1 MHMHNLRYASW
12 IEAGC
17 WGRQSPVE
25 ALLKHV
31 QNPALYN
38 FTTNGVSL
46 PAQAHPLLKCA
57 PARSLL
63 EREGSEGKAPAV
75 QQNYRPVL

>member
-1 MHMHNLRYASW
+1 MPLA
-12 IEAGC
+12 
-17 WGRQSPVE
+17 QSPVD

-57 PARSLL
+57 FPTRPCPCSSYFLAQA
-63 EREGSEGKAPAV
+63 GAV
-75 QQNYRPVL
+75 AC